1 MSFLSGL
8 SRPMRAAGVALIG
21 VAVIAAIVGGV
32 TALSGGGSSDNN
44 AGPTSASGSP
54 SAPQSTSGSSSS
66 AQSSAPSSSASST
79 APASQPGQPSGQPG
93 QPGQPGGQPGQPG
106 QSGQPGQPG
115 QPGGQPGQPGNGQ
128 QASNKWVT
136 VRVYNNSTIPHLAEQ
151 AAADFRASGWNVP
164 EVGNYPQGVLPH
176 TAAFYRPGTD
186 EEAAAKQLAAE
197 FGFQAEPR
205 FEGIQNSSPGVI
217 VIITKDY
224 QSGHKGS

>member
-1 MSFLSGL
+1 MSFFSGL

-21 VAVIAAIVGGV
+21 VAVIAAIIGGV
-32 TALSGGGSSDNN
+32 TALSGGGPSANN
-44 AGPTSASGSP
+44 AGPTSSSGSP
-54 SAPQSTSGSSSS
+54 SASSPAPGSSSS
-66 AQSSAPSSSASST
+66 ATPPSSSAVSSAPSS
-79 APASQPGQPSGQPG
+79 APGSPSGQPST
-93 QPGQPGGQPGQPG
+93 QPGQ

-115 QPGGQPGQPGNGQ
+115 QPGDQ

-136 VRVYNNSTIPHLAEQ
+136 LRVYNNSLVQHLAEQ
-151 AAADFRASGWNVP
+151 AANDFRGGGWNVA
-164 EVGNYPQGVLPH
+164 EVGNYSQGVIPH
-176 TAAFYRPGTD
+176 TTAYFRPGTD

-197 FGFQAEPR
+197 FGFVAEPR